1 MGIKSSKEIEDEQ
14 LVIVMLLVFKTDIEY
29 LHKKYMVDTSNKLD
43 VRRLD
48 YADVLHRFYT
58 RLKDDI
64 ISTDPDKLFSFDL
77 RFKPFGFTV
86 KVSKNNTKIAKYF
99 INYSPYYLSGDN
111 TENEIE
117 DQIECPEILHLFSFQ
132 MLNKFIYF
140 IILNYFCFG

>member
-14 LVIVMLLVFKTDIEY
+14 LAIVMLLLFKTDIEY
-29 LHKKYMVDTSNKLD
+29 LHRNYKIDNINMCNKLD

-64 ISTDPDKLFSFDL
+64 ISTDPEKLFSFDL

-86 KVSKNNTKIAKYF
+86 KVTKNNTKIAKYF

-117 DQIECPEILHLFSFQ
+117 DQIACPEILKEYMQ
-132 MLNKFIYF
+132 YF
-140 IILNYFCFG
+140 